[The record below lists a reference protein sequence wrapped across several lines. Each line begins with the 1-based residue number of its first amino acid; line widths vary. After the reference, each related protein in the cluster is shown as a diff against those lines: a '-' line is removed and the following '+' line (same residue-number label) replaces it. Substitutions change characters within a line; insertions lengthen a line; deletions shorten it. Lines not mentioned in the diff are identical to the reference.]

1 MHSLLLSRR
10 GTLAIRLPF
19 CWQAWHFSH
28 MASELAQRGPT
39 WRPDRCVGSQNG
51 TKSGPRR
58 PSMAPKSSPEA
69 QHGSQISPKTSNIAP
84 KSAPKKKA
92 WPPRWPQEA
101 QHGTQVASKS
111 ISRAQHGSLAFV
123 CACPRYNMVPRW
135 PQEDQNGTANQ
146 HVSLDLHLATST
158 SMKLLAITPMSVPR
172 LYASWL
178 IRKQQNRGKIRTAH
192 GRRSYQN

>member
-1 MHSLLLSRR
+1 
-10 GTLAIRLPF
+10 
-19 CWQAWHFSH
+19 

-39 WRPDRCVGSQNG
+39 WRPDRFVGSQNG

-101 QHGTQVASKS
+101 QHGAQVASKS
-111 ISRAQHGSLAFV
+111 VSRAQYGSLAFV
-123 CACPRYNMVPRW
+123 FCMPKVQHGAQETNMAMRINMFP
-135 PQEDQNGTANQ
+135 
-146 HVSLDLHLATST
+146 LDLHQVVVYCMHHISYVVGGRVDGHTQPIL
-158 SMKLLAITPMSVPR
+158 KLLTI
-172 LYASWL
+172 
-178 IRKQQNRGKIRTAH
+178 
-192 GRRSYQN
+192 